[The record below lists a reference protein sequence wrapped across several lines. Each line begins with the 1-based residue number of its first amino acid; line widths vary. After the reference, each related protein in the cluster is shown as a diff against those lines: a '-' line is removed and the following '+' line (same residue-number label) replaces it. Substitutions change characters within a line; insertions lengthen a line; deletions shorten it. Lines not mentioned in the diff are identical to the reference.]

1 MRPGAA
7 VSEGA
12 GAGRRAPARVE
23 LRELRRQYEDGQRRL
38 SVLSDV
44 SLTIEPGEFVAVTGP
59 SGSGKST
66 LLGLVAGLD
75 RPSAGSV
82 HIDSVNVSELS
93 EDELA
98 AFRGRHIGFVFQ
110 SFQLIPTLTALENV
124 RVPAELLGRFD
135 WADRAESLLSKMGLA
150 ERLSHYPA
158 QLSGG
163 EMQRVAIA
171 RAMVN
176 HPGLILA
183 DEPTGNL
190 DRAAGGR
197 VIQLLHELNQ
207 SATVVLVTH
216 DAELAAQAGREV
228 ILRDGRVGEVRRRR

>member
-1 MRPGAA
+1 MN
-7 VSEGA
+7 
-12 GAGRRAPARVE
+12 GRRTTTGEPAQVE
-23 LRELRRQYEDGQRRL
+23 LRGVCRHYEDGERRL

-44 SLTIEPGEFVAVTGP
+44 DLTIESGEFVAVTGP

-75 RPSAGSV
+75 RPSRGSV

-93 EDELA
+93 EDECA

-135 WADRAESLLSKMGLA
+135 WADRAESLLERIGLA

-171 RAMVN
+171 RSTIN

-190 DRAAGGR
+190 DRASGSR
-197 VIQLLHELNQ
+197 VVQLLHELNE
-207 SATVVLVTH
+207 SATLVLVTH
-216 DAELAAQAGREV
+216 DAELASQAGREV
-228 ILRDGRVGEVRRRR
+228 VLRDGRVREIRQHP